1 MELRRLRC
9 FGLCLIL
16 LLGTVQLWADVT
28 GSILGY
34 VRDKS
39 GAVLPNATVTAMQVA
54 TGYSRTVVTDT
65 SGQYS
70 ILALPPGRY
79 RLTASV
85 PSFQQGVVD
94 NIDLN
99 VNDALH
105 FDFDLQIGSV
115 SESISVDAN
124 ALQVQT
130 VATSTGTTIESPQ
143 ILAMPLNGRSYLDL
157 LTLQAGVSPVNTN
170 SGYNDRGPA
179 SGLYSSSGNVSTDGQ
194 PEYAN
199 AFLVNGAEVNETRNM
214 GAGLIPNADSIAEFR
229 LLTNSFSAEYGKFTG
244 SVMNTVTK
252 SGTNRF
258 HGTLFEFYR
267 NQGLDAT
274 SYFDTTKAEL
284 KQHQFGGVVGG
295 PIVKDKLF
303 FFTDVQQTRRVAG
316 ASTGVLDVLS
326 ADERN
331 GIFPD
336 SLLGNA
342 VQGDAW
348 AATLSARGGVPVTAG
363 VTTYNQLGTPVTTT
377 DGTGA
382 SVPGHD
388 ISAFIDPVT
397 ALTMSQIPAANHRG
411 KPIFRLKPW
420 RITRRYQPGPAD
432 RLRQSHDGGL
442 VVLLSLRRCDRGPA
456 CLPAGVYGNHQR
468 ARLSGDGALAQ
479 SAVLDE
485 QHEDLRYYRGQRR
498 ALAVFPHGGANG
510 PAGSQFD
517 DFRLRCIRLQYRS
530 HHRRSD

>member
-1 MELRRLRC
+1 MQLRRFRYFC
-9 FGLCLIL
+9 LCLIV

-28 GSILGY
+28 GSITGY

-39 GAVLPNATVTAMQVA
+39 GAVLPNATVTAIQTA
-54 TGYSRTVVTDT
+54 TGYTRTISADA

-105 FDFDLQIGSV
+105 FDFDLQVGSV
-115 SESISVDAN
+115 SESVSVDAN

-130 VATSTGTTIESPQ
+130 VVTSTGTTIESPQ

-157 LTLQAGVSPVNTN
+157 LSLQAGVSPANTN
-170 SGYNDRGPA
+170 GGYNDRGPA

-274 SYFDTTKAEL
+274 SYFDPSKAEL
-284 KQHQFGGVVGG
+284 KQHQFGGVFGG

-303 FFTDVQQTRRVAG
+303 FFTDIQQTRRVAG
-316 ASTGVLDVLS
+316 VSTGKLDVLS
-326 ADERN
+326 NDERN

-336 SLLGNA
+336 SLLTNA

-363 VTTYNQLGTPVTTT
+363 VTTYDQLGTAVTTT
-377 DGTGA
+377 TDSNGA

-397 ALTMSQIPAANHRG
+397 ALTMSQIPAAN
-411 KPIFRLKPW
+411 L
-420 RITRRYQPGPAD
+420 
-432 RLRQSHDGGL
+432 
-442 VVLLSLRRCDRGPA
+442 
-456 CLPAGVYGNHQR
+456 GVNQY
-468 ARLSGDGALAQ
+468 SD
-479 SAVLDE
+479 SS
-485 QHEDLRYYRGQRR
+485 
-498 ALAVFPHGGANG
+498 HGGNLIDTNMAQRIDFINHMTG
-510 PAGSQFD
+510 DWSFYYHYDDATATQPVYQQAYMGITNAPGYPATVPSRNQLFSMSNTKPLVLPRSTWCGCSFSAQQCEPPSQ
-517 DFRLRCIRLQYRS
+517 RPV
-530 HHRRSD
+530 RRFPATTCTASIPIPLPVV

>member
-1 MELRRLRC
+1 MQHRAWRC
-9 FGLCLIL
+9 LCLGL
-16 LLGTVQLWADVT
+16 LVLLGTAHLWADVT
-28 GSILGY
+28 GSIVGS

-39 GAVLPNATVTAMQVA
+39 GAMLPNATVTATQTA
-54 TGYSRTVVTDT
+54 TGYSRTVSSDA
-65 SGQYS
+65 SGLFS

-79 RLTASV
+79 RLIASV
-85 PSFQQGVVD
+85 PSFQQGVID

-105 FDFDLQIGSV
+105 FDFALRVGNV
-115 SESISVDAN
+115 SESVSVDAN

-170 SGYNDRGPA
+170 GGYNDRGPA
-179 SGLYSSSGNVSTDGQ
+179 SGLYTSSGNVSTDGQ

-214 GAGLIPNADSIAEFR
+214 GAGLIPNADSVAEFR

-244 SVMNTVTK
+244 AVMNTVTK

-267 NQGLDAT
+267 NQGMDAT

-303 FFTDVQQTRRVAG
+303 FFTDIQQTRRVAG
-316 ASTGVLDVLS
+316 ASTGVVQVLS
-326 ADERN
+326 NDERN

-336 SLLGNA
+336 TVLDSVVQGNA
-342 VQGDAW
+342 W
-348 AATLSARGGVPVTAG
+348 ASTL
-363 VTTYNQLGTPVTTT
+363 
-377 DGTGA
+377 
-382 SVPGHD
+382 
-388 ISAFIDPVT
+388 
-397 ALTMSQIPAANHRG
+397 MS
-411 KPIFRLKPW
+411 
-420 RITRRYQPGPAD
+420 
-432 RLRQSHDGGL
+432 
-442 VVLLSLRRCDRGPA
+442 
-456 CLPAGVYGNHQR
+456 
-468 ARLSGDGALAQ
+468 
-479 SAVLDE
+479 
-485 QHEDLRYYRGQRR
+485 
-498 ALAVFPHGGANG
+498 
-510 PAGSQFD
+510 
-517 DFRLRCIRLQYRS
+517 
-530 HHRRSD
+530 